1 MRDRVSP
8 RNARTP
14 RASSFLKPTRSRA
27 ISTAS
32 RSLDAP
38 SDALASSRSR
48 GSSQNALRT
57 FPTREARAPEFVARV
72 RDDRRRACDLPR
84 RVDIGICPSFVRN
97 IVPHRTHEHGTRAE
111 PQPRRILGRSSD
123 GVAGTSRSGLGSRP
137 RSGECSCASWSVGSC
152 PDSSRFVGHEV
163 RTVQQQSWAG
173 LSRTCSRWSPKP

>member
-14 RASSFLKPTRSRA
+14 RASSFLKPTKSRA

-57 FPTREARAPEFVARV
+57 FPTREPRAPEIVARV

-84 RVDIGICPSFVRN
+84 RVDIGICPSSVRN
-97 IVPHRTHEHGTRAE
+97 IVPHRTHEHATRAE
-111 PQPRRILGRSSD
+111 PLTAFSADRCFESPAAALRPDRTLRDRLSFRRGSTKLDRLFDEYAGATGAIAVVDGRTREDDRKHSE
-123 GVAGTSRSGLGSRP
+123 TRS
-137 RSGECSCASWSVGSC
+137 
-152 PDSSRFVGHEV
+152 
-163 RTVQQQSWAG
+163 
-173 LSRTCSRWSPKP
+173 